1 MESIQENLKYL
12 VENHPDKFLKLHEYA
27 KVSDVMSLE
36 DFICTL
42 RHGFHIRDAETYNKM
57 ISVLENRTGE
67 PVPKWEYQGI
77 KNKVNIDFSDT
88 AYTCYDFAYWMNMKY
103 SDYGETTQDFSTYVK
118 YTIADLEDDDYQG
131 DASER
136 AYVDGMEKINYKK
149 HHKY

>member
-57 ISVLENRTGE
+57 ISVLE
-67 PVPKWEYQGI
+67 K
-77 KNKVNIDFSDT
+77 
-88 AYTCYDFAYWMNMKY
+88 
-103 SDYGETTQDFSTYVK
+103 
-118 YTIADLEDDDYQG
+118 
-131 DASER
+131 
-136 AYVDGMEKINYKK
+136 
-149 HHKY
+149 